1 MGMSPKEYWEGS
13 AELTKAYE
21 KAYKLKREERNF
33 EFWLQ
38 GLYFYHALNVALNN
52 IFSSG
57 TPAEYMSEPVRLFP
71 PTEEEIIEEQK
82 KEAAKLEA
90 TLNAF
95 AKRMKKRDE
104 LG

>member
-1 MGMSPKEYWEGS
+1 MGMSPEEYWEGS

-52 IFSSG
+52 ILSSG

-82 KEAAKLEA
+82 KEAAKLDRWW
-90 TLNAF
+90 N
-95 AKRMKKRDE
+95 
-104 LG
+104 